1 MSDPA
6 LRLKDLVNS
15 SDWKE
20 FASLLK
26 EHKETLDSQTL
37 QKVEKREFEE
47 AYGLRLRAIEAAKI
61 LQAVDGRLS
70 ELLGMRKKEED
81 DDVRT

>member
-1 MSDPA
+1 MPDPA

-15 SDWKE
+15 DDWKE
-20 FASLLK
+20 FSDILK
-26 EHKETLDSQTL
+26 EHKESLDTQAL
-37 QKVEKREFEE
+37 QDLERRDFEK

-70 ELLGMRKKEED
+70 EIRKPVNKED
-81 DDVRT
+81 DDGR